1 MGQQHPQRAPA
12 NWRSYAINSGL
23 VLASLMVG
31 VLAIEV
37 GSWIWVEHLRPKHL
51 TQWEFRATQPPPYH
65 DASYFSE
72 AFLEESR
79 SSIAGTVGDIVELR
93 DFSGRYFNVRG
104 GFRATTDTP
113 QNPTRRVLMFGGSTL
128 FSQEVPDDHTIA
140 SYLQRLLNAEGV
152 RWEVRNYGLPGMNSR
167 QQTLILHRT
176 QLRPGDIVVHYHGVN
191 DIYYTVFGG
200 SREGWVQGVPA
211 VRPVQ
216 KLSPLHRQ
224 LYALHQRFSDH
235 SYAAEVALDVF
246 NRAKPSTITDAHA
259 LARNAEIAVE
269 VFRENVAAA
278 AAHASQAGAE
288 FVHFLQPQVFA
299 NSQLTPYESELV
311 ANPLGTAPGVETAFR
326 HGYPLLQQAGEELA
340 RQGIAFFDIADT
352 LDRRPAGEEVFLDF
366 CHVNHRGNE
375 LIAGRMMDVYFRGRI
390 AR

>member
-1 MGQQHPQRAPA
+1 MAVNIA
-12 NWRSYAINSGL
+12 L
-23 VLASLMVG
+23 VLASLAVSA
-31 VLAIEV
+31 LAIEA
-37 GSWIWVEHLRPKHL
+37 GSWVWVEHLRPKHL
-51 TQWEFRATQPPPYH
+51 TQWEFRATQPPPYL
-65 DASYFSE
+65 DTSYFSE
-72 AFLEESR
+72 EFLEESR

-104 GFRATTDTP
+104 GFRVTTDTP

-128 FSQEVPDDHTIA
+128 FSQEVPDDYTIA

-167 QQTLILHRT
+167 QQTLILYRA
-176 QLRPGDIVVHYHGVN
+176 QLRPGDIVVYYHGVN

-216 KLSPLHRQ
+216 KLSRLHRQ
-224 LYALHQRFSDH
+224 LYALHQRFRDH

-246 NRAKPSTITDAHA
+246 NRAKPSTVTDAQT

-269 VFRENVAAA
+269 VFRDSVATASS
-278 AAHASQAGAE
+278 HASRAGAA

-299 NSQLTPYESELV
+299 NSQLTPYEIELV

-340 RQGIAFFDIADT
+340 RQGIAFFDIADA

-375 LIAGRMMDVYFRGRI
+375 LIAERMMDAYFRERL